1 MLKQCRQEREAIIT
15 YLSDFSAGT
24 STGRSMF
31 SPGMSSPGG
40 MSDTG
45 GSAGAEPPG
54 GTSSMIDAER
64 KRILILKKRQKKE
77 IQSTIE
83 GETRKAQM
91 AEANRLK
98 LEAEAEKQAIREKE
112 LAKKKQAAVEKK
124 RAFELQKKAEEEE
137 LEEQHKVE
145 AQKEFARGQAAQVVA
160 AQAAKE
166 RKAEARRNAEERARK
181 QAEYQESIMRMLEQQ
196 EAAAALKMEELL
208 EEERVRT
215 SKMEEAKQF
224 KIDESRRK
232 RAIAEVRIAEALKG
246 QQYIEHQRR
255 EVYNAK
261 QHVILQKKIDNR
273 REVERAAEMRLKKLR
288 DKENKRLA
296 AIETAKAHEE
306 DRINGILQ
314 GAWDREATA
323 ENNRRS
329 RLTSDMIAAK
339 RSELKKKDKVDN
351 IERMRRIDEFVRLQ
365 TLQKLQMDD
374 VRTKS
379 IKHSKSMLLLERKKM
394 GIEMMKRKDYIA
406 KAMVKIAETKNL
418 SQIDKILDGPQK
430 KGKKKRMEKSR
441 SDSDVHK

>member
-1 MLKQCRQEREAIIT
+1 M
-15 YLSDFSAGT
+15 
-24 STGRSMF
+24 
-31 SPGMSSPGG
+31 
-40 MSDTG
+40 
-45 GSAGAEPPG
+45 
-54 GTSSMIDAER
+54 
-64 KRILILKKRQKKE
+64 
-77 IQSTIE
+77 
-83 GETRKAQM
+83 
-91 AEANRLK
+91 
-98 LEAEAEKQAIREKE
+98 
-112 LAKKKQAAVEKK
+112 
-124 RAFELQKKAEEEE
+124 
-137 LEEQHKVE
+137 
-145 AQKEFARGQAAQVVA
+145 
-160 AQAAKE
+160 
-166 RKAEARRNAEERARK
+166 
-181 QAEYQESIMRMLEQQ
+181 
-196 EAAAALKMEELL
+196 
-208 EEERVRT
+208 
-215 SKMEEAKQF
+215 

-255 EVYNAK
+255 EAYNAK

-306 DRINGILQ
+306 DRINGILK

-323 ENNRRS
+323 ESNRRS
-329 RLTSDMIAAK
+329 RLTADMIAAK

-374 VRTKS
+374 VRTKA
-379 IKHSKSMLLLERKKM
+379 IKHSKSMLLLERKNM

-430 KGKKKRMEKSR
+430 TGKKKRMGKSR